1 VTDAPNSQAT
11 RRFWARSL
19 GSLAV
24 TVALCILLFRRVDSG
39 DLVDWLLRVDRRYFA
54 GYVVL
59 SIVGL
64 LVRSARYYLLIG
76 RWVGFVPLVLVT
88 AARNFLVDLLPARI
102 GSLSY
107 VYLLT
112 RRFEAPLGPVLSSFV
127 LTFLYDLLAMT
138 VLVGVALG
146 LQFGRF
152 EGAAALAVAT
162 SVFAAFVVAA
172 FLGLSPA
179 LRWSAA
185 RLARFPRAADV
196 ARRFAQVAAEV
207 DESGGAGTTLAL
219 LGVSLVI
226 RLLKFG
232 AYWLLLLGVVREHDV
247 TAAEL
252 PFWTVFL
259 GIAGAELSATLPVH
273 GIAGFGTYETAW
285 TIGFRQ
291 LGLSSRVA
299 ILSGFATHLLSQL
312 YDYTVGLVGL
322 ATALAWSRRAR

>member
-1 VTDAPNSQAT
+1 MSVAAANSQAT
-11 RRFWARSL
+11 SRFWARSV

-24 TVALCILLFRRVDSG
+24 TVALCTLLFRRVDSG
-39 DLVDWLLRVDRRYFA
+39 DLLDWLLRVDRRYFV

-112 RRFEAPLGPVLSSFV
+112 RRFEAPLGPV
-127 LTFLYDLLAMT
+127 
-138 VLVGVALG
+138 
-146 LQFGRF
+146 
-152 EGAAALAVAT
+152 AT

-179 LRWSAA
+179 LRWSAE

-252 PFWTVFL
+252 PFWTAFL
-259 GIAGAELSATLPVH
+259 GIAGAELSATLPIH
-273 GIAGFGTYETAW
+273 GIGGFGTYETAW

>member
-1 VTDAPNSQAT
+1 MSVAPANSEAT

-162 SVFAAFVVAA
+162 
-172 FLGLSPA
+172 
-179 LRWSAA
+179 
-185 RLARFPRAADV
+185 
-196 ARRFAQVAAEV
+196 
-207 DESGGAGTTLAL
+207 
-219 LGVSLVI
+219 
-226 RLLKFG
+226 
-232 AYWLLLLGVVREHDV
+232 
-247 TAAEL
+247 
-252 PFWTVFL
+252 
-259 GIAGAELSATLPVH
+259 
-273 GIAGFGTYETAW
+273 
-285 TIGFRQ
+285 
-291 LGLSSRVA
+291 
-299 ILSGFATHLLSQL
+299 
-312 YDYTVGLVGL
+312 
-322 ATALAWSRRAR
+322 